1 MSNVFLDS
9 TTQRNHFLSRI
20 RKSTGGDVRKA
31 DFLTATEEDAPGKPQ
46 ATAILEKPFLGYM
59 FKGRPLDCYGR
70 FADEPMAGNHSG
82 DWLFKRAGRTIKTS
96 SGVMLLWGR
105 KTDGSEIL

>member
-1 MSNVFLDS
+1 MANVFLDS
-9 TTQRNHFLSRI
+9 TVQRDHFLPRI
-20 RKSTGGDVRKA
+20 RKSTGGDVRIVDELAATKA
-31 DFLTATEEDAPGKPQ
+31 DALGKPQ
-46 ATAILEKPFLGYM
+46 TTDILEKPFLGYM

-96 SGVMLLWGR
+96 SGVMFLWGEENR
-105 KTDGSEIL
+105 W